1 MNRKLMTLALL
12 VLAVTAVLTGA
23 VSAQTPEPTQT
34 PYMIYVVVTA
44 TPEPETE
51 TQIQRPATPAVS
63 LVNSG
68 TAVSGSSSSANIV
81 TLTNETIT
89 QDQSADGGII
99 TKDTASATSATSGC
113 TIAFQ
118 VVSEPTY
125 AAGCTVQRGQ
135 TFWKKWVIQN
145 TGTCTWTPEYTFV
158 FDSGWQIGSTR
169 FSMNKTTAPGESLTV
184 TLGMIPDQQRDG
196 TYYSTYVLQAPDG
209 TKGGTLTATYNVRG
223 ASWFAPT
230 ATPIPWNRP
239 WEHGSQAGP
248 VSEPYGSWPWFW
260 PWW

>member
-1 MNRKLMTLALL
+1 MKRKLMTLTLL
-12 VLAVTAVLTGA
+12 VLIFTAALSGA
-23 VSAQTPEPTQT
+23 AFAQTPEPTNT
-34 PYMIYVVVTA
+34 PYVIYVVVTA
-44 TPEPETE
+44 TPEPEAD

-68 TAVSGSSSSANIV
+68 TAVTGSSSSAGTV
-81 TLTNETIT
+81 ALTNETIT
-89 QDQSADGGII
+89 QNQSADSGII
-99 TKDTASATSATSGC
+99 TKDAGTSASAASGC
-113 TIAFQ
+113 TIDFQ

-125 AAGCTVQRGQ
+125 GAGCTVQRGQ

-169 FSMNKTTAPGESLTV
+169 FSMNKTTAPGETLTV

-209 TKGGTLTATYNVRG
+209 TKGGSLTSTYNVRG

-239 WEHGSQAGP
+239 WEHGVPAGP
-248 VSEPYGSWPWFW
+248 QPGPYEPWPW